1 MPSPF
6 PPPAAAAKAIVRG
19 RSFPATREGE
29 TDAQRFA
36 RDTFAQL
43 GVPPHA
49 MRAALV
55 ALDEAASNIVKY
67 AGATRFGLAISASE
81 QGIKLSLS
89 DNGRPFDPTRCPAP
103 DVSRHLAA
111 RPIGGLGIHI
121 IRALAHELS
130 YCRIGEKN
138 RFRFRLAR

>member
-1 MPSPF
+1 MAPPAGGATSGRDEGGRKRFSLYAEKKLAYKHVMPSPF

-89 DNGRPFDPTRCPAP
+89 GP
-103 DVSRHLAA
+103 
-111 RPIGGLGIHI
+111 
-121 IRALAHELS
+121 
-130 YCRIGEKN
+130 
-138 RFRFRLAR
+138 